1 MRSRKY
7 AAVFIASAW
16 VLVAAV
22 IYFSLS
28 TTIVQVPG
36 DPGGR
41 YTHVAA
47 YALLMLSFAYAY
59 PNARTTVVVA
69 AALLALGI
77 SMEYFQLRIGRDF
90 ERADMV
96 ADAIGI
102 GLGWLLGFW
111 LTRIFVDRRSDA
123 A

>member
-1 MRSRKY
+1 
-7 AAVFIASAW
+7 
-16 VLVAAV
+16 
-22 IYFSLS
+22 
-28 TTIVQVPG
+28 
-36 DPGGR
+36 
-41 YTHVAA
+41 
-47 YALLMLSFAYAY
+47 MLSFAYAY

-111 LTRIFVDRRSDA
+111 LTRIFVDRRRDA

>member
-1 MRSRKY
+1 MRSGKY
-7 AAVFIASAW
+7 AALFVASAW
-16 VLVAAV
+16 ALVAAV
-22 IYFSLS
+22 IYLSLS
-28 TTIVQVPG
+28 TTIIQLPG

-41 YTHVAA
+41 YAHVGA
-47 YALLMLSFAYAY
+47 YTVLMFSFGYAY
-59 PNARTTVVVA
+59 PNARATVVVA

-77 SMEYFQLRIGRDF
+77 GIEYFQVYFGRNF

-102 GLGWLLGFW
+102 GLGWLLGLS
-111 LTRIFVDRRSDA
+111 LTRILIERRRDA